1 MTKEENILLSNKIR
15 AIIREARKKGYLFKF
30 FFSRINYNSVEINN
44 FMNHNR
50 KMTDSNLLTLKEFI
64 EKTFQM
70 QL

>member
-15 AIIREARKKGYLFKF
+15 TIIREARKKGYLFKF

-50 KMTDSNLLTLKEFI
+50 RMADSDLQVLKDFI
-64 EKTFQM
+64 EDTLQVK
-70 QL
+70 L